1 MKSVHVQSYLSLS
14 LPFKFKLLDEKMNSS
29 MISNPCPHYIAQR
42 VPGTNAILVIFTRE
56 QCTSFCTCADVS
68 TILCVHTYSEIAYL
82 SKSQFFVGIYA
93 ATPHS
98 THKPYVCTYMYGTYI
113 YTYLCTYVIKMQK
126 GKSLYFVICV
136 ELKCDL
142 NMPYTYIPVH
152 CVHMYVCTYMC
163 TCTVCLYIQSVC
175 KQCILFIEQCYIIH
189 VCMYIHA

>member
-1 MKSVHVQSYLSLS
+1 MVLLLNEECPRSKLSFSLS

-56 QCTSFCTCADVS
+56 QCTSFCTCANVS
-68 TILCVHTYSEIAYL
+68 TILCVHTYSEIANL

-113 YTYLCTYVIKMQK
+113 LYICLYVCEQNAKRKITILCNID
-126 GKSLYFVICV
+126 
-136 ELKCDL
+136 LKCDL

-152 CVHMYVCTYMC
+152 CVHMYIRTYVHVYLYSTFCTYS
-163 TCTVCLYIQSVC
+163 Q
-175 KQCILFIEQCYIIH
+175 
-189 VCMYIHA
+189 